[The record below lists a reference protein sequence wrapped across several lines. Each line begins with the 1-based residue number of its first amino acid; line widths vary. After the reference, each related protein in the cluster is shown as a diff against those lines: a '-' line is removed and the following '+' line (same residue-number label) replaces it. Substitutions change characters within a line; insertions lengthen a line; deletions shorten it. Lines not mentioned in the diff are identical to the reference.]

1 MFFSTFASLLLQIV
15 HEQRI
20 EVNRRKVQ
28 LRECTAGYHAG
39 DALTS
44 IREQNVRAVCSQAM
58 RHLGAFD
65 TRDGEN
71 TALLNF
77 TQERGFF
84 AQRGRYGNTQYH
96 FVYVICQ
103 LGRCRIQIKFNFW
116 LPIFL
121 ENVRRVRRFERDILG
136 INTLDLESHFSVVLF

>member
-1 MFFSTFASLLLQIV
+1 M
-15 HEQRI
+15 
-20 EVNRRKVQ
+20 
-28 LRECTAGYHAG
+28 C
-39 DALTS
+39 
-44 IREQNVRAVCSQAM
+44 
-58 RHLGAFD
+58 HLGAFD

-136 INTLDLESHFSVVLF
+136 INTLIWKVISVLFCSDMCRKPLSVVLKYCAM